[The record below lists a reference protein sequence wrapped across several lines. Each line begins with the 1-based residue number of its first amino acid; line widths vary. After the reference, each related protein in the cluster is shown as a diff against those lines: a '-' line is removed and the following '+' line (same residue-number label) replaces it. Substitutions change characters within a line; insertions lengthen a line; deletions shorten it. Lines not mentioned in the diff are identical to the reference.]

1 MDFSQFN
8 KKAKGYECLGPSSV
22 AEAASYAN
30 SCNLSLWMNTRYKAP
45 VDNEF
50 LARWQLRH
58 TGILNHLKLR
68 GLKHLA
74 SYDALSL
81 LLPL

>member
-45 VDNEF
+45 VEAHSDFESF
-50 LARWQLRH
+50 E
-58 TGILNHLKLR
+58 T
-68 GLKHLA
+68 KHIGQV
-74 SYDALSL
+74 S
-81 LLPL
+81 PCRN